1 MLIDRGSELFLKLTG
16 STVKFILVET
26 SVRSAQTE
34 DHIKWTQD
42 TIIYETSSARTLR
55 KSFLWSRM
63 ATPYFT
69 QSVALSESF
78 LASLHELI
86 LKATTPLREIGCA
99 WARKTIAI
107 VPAPPAIH

>member
-1 MLIDRGSELFLKLTG
+1 MLIDRGSDLFLKLTG

-26 SVRSAQTE
+26 YVRSAQTE
-34 DHIKWTQD
+34 NYIKWTQD

-55 KSFLWSRM
+55 KIVPIVSRGHTLFH
-63 ATPYFT
+63 A
-69 QSVALSESF
+69 VALSESF

-86 LKATTPLREIGCA
+86 LKATTPLHEIGCA